1 MMLLYLLFKSSVLV
15 YQSSTGR
22 TLQIEYPAIALH
34 ATSRGDSAPYV
45 YCHIDEPPAADAP
58 PPDADDTLISR
69 VLMLTPQDPT
79 SRAFRLI
86 HTYASSDWGLTYSLS
101 SRQWILS
108 SRHFHIALLFIPILR
123 DPTMEMTTTTTTATT
138 ILSIQI
144 RLHLKFSLG
153 MRARN
158 SARSAGCA
166 VLLLT
171 ITAIS
176 PTRHFLFFS
185 PFSIVRF
192 LCLCPLCH
200 FAQAALAHLEGII
213 YDPYEQQRE
222 NRELSPKVNG
232 TPSPEEGQFS
242 DGEEPS

>member
-1 MMLLYLLFKSSVLV
+1 M
-15 YQSSTGR
+15 
-22 TLQIEYPAIALH
+22 QIEYPSIALH

-58 PPDADDTLISR
+58 PDADDTLSSR
-69 VLMLTPQDPT
+69 VLMLTPQDPA
-79 SRAFRLI
+79 SRAFLLI
-86 HTYASSDWGLTYSLS
+86 HTYPSSSCVSTYSLL

-108 SRHFHIALLFIPILR
+108 SRHSHIVPLFILILK
-123 DPTMEMTTTTTTATT
+123 DPMMERTTTTTH
-138 ILSIQI
+138 LSIQI
-144 RLHLKFSLG
+144 RLHLKFSLE

-166 VLLLT
+166 VLLIT
-171 ITAIS
+171 ITVIS
-176 PTRHFLFFS
+176 PTRHLLFS
-185 PFSIVRF
+185 PPF
-192 LCLCPLCH
+192 PLFASSVSALFCH

-222 NRELSPKVNG
+222 NHELNPKING